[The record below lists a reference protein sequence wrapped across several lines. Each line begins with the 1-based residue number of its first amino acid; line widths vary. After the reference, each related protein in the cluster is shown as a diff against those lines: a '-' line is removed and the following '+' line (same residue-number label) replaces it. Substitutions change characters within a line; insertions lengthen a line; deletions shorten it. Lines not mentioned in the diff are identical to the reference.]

1 MWNPNDVKKLLNFF
15 FQSVT
20 PPNIAS
26 RKFYLSARK
35 FSDQRETSW
44 PKIFNGLSF
53 VRKWRCLVDFLKS
66 KYTSIVKVQSKD
78 DRCSIYPLS
87 NVKNYGLIKLLS
99 DSINNFVWVKS
110 RFENLFY
117 TRNQTARSD
126 LSLFRL
132 TFSLFLLSGNRTY
145 FTSRRRKNDT
155 NSDLIRR
162 SRRPAEIAG
171 CARCGDCDFRRSQ
184 RSAYKIANIWH
195 VTY

>member
-1 MWNPNDVKKLLNFF
+1 MELYFSNFNESVNNECWFWVVKTVDHTKKVLEMWYGQISWLSDVKSEWCKKTVQFF

-44 PKIFNGLSF
+44 SKIFNGLSF

-110 RFENLFY
+110 RFENLFIHG
-117 TRNQTARSD
+117 TR
-126 LSLFRL
+126 
-132 TFSLFLLSGNRTY
+132 
-145 FTSRRRKNDT
+145 
-155 NSDLIRR
+155 
-162 SRRPAEIAG
+162 
-171 CARCGDCDFRRSQ
+171 Q
-184 RSAYKIANIWH
+184 RDHIYH
-195 VTY
+195 YLG